1 MVGVG
6 VKDACAASP
15 RETRA
20 RGAQR
25 NAMDTDVGLCTR
37 RRCATSSASAFGSV
51 GRLNVRIGCSPKM
64 TKRSSVALKVYAAC
78 CEK

>member
-1 MVGVG
+1 
-6 VKDACAASP
+6 
-15 RETRA
+15 
-20 RGAQR
+20 
-25 NAMDTDVGLCTR
+25 
-37 RRCATSSASAFGSV
+37 V